1 MQSGDKFYSR
11 LHTKVLNTVKRKRC
25 VKIQFNMNFNYIFKF
40 RGSGHGIK
48 NYMLS
53 RFLAAKAAL

>member
-25 VKIQFNMNFNYIFKF
+25 VKVKLNMNFNYTFNF
-40 RGSGHGIK
+40 TADVRSGQG
-48 NYMLS
+48 MV
-53 RFLAAKAAL
+53 